1 MIEPIVISNFLNKS
15 ECSRIIELIN
25 NHVDGFEVLDSNRRI
40 ILFGY
45 DTNYPNP
52 QFDTTMLNPVKDILQ
67 PVAKNVL
74 SLAKEHFDQYTV
86 GLSTM
91 FFAKQVKEDS
101 GMSAHIDA
109 EDNDEF
115 YNCSAVIYLNTT
127 DGGEVFFPKQN
138 IVYLPNM
145 GDLVLFGSTTLHEPR
160 KTNGDK
166 FIIGINL
173 TDFEDFVFNL

>member
-1 MIEPIVISNFLNKS
+1 MEPIVISNFIS
-15 ECSRIIELIN
+15 SEECSRVIDLIN
-25 NHVDGFEVLDSNRRI
+25 RNVDGFETLDSKRRM

-52 QFDTTMLNPVKDILQ
+52 KFDTTMLDPIKDIVIPISQ
-67 PVAKNVL
+67 KVL
-74 SLAKEHFDQYTV
+74 DLAKRYFDEHTV

-101 GMSAHIDA
+101 GMNAHIDA

-127 DGGEVFFPKQN
+127 DAGEVYFPKQD
-138 IVYLPNM
+138 VFYYPKM

-173 TDFEDFVFNL
+173 TDFEDFVFII